1 MTVAVGF
8 HGRSGPID
16 WRLGGSVPLVAGRDR
31 AGEHRRLVVH
41 LRGGP
46 VTCTCYRPSID
57 SVEVPSQ
64 GSQLPPISSCP
75 DPLQQLLSASGP
87 Q

>member
-1 MTVAVGF
+1 M
-8 HGRSGPID
+8 
-16 WRLGGSVPLVAGRDR
+16 
-31 AGEHRRLVVH
+31 H
-41 LRGGP
+41 LLP
-46 VTCTCYRPSID
+46 ASID